1 MNILIAT
8 ESYAASRLGGPG
20 RFTPSLYKGVSDI
33 DTNYTFLGMFA
44 GCLYSDSEEVKYF
57 DVSGE
62 NKRNN
67 SFLSRLKNNSVI
79 RVVVGTALSMH
90 KRRLNTKK
98 INEMDIDCI
107 HAHDFRTVDLFSGF
121 TGKIILTNHFKGSL
135 YNECIQYK
143 DGMNKPLLK
152 KYYQEIERRAIK
164 RADVITFPSKS
175 AQLLLE
181 QDHPEL
187 ASAISEKA
195 IVVYSGIVT
204 PKIIGLEGDND
215 LGYKYVLNIGNHIP
229 DKGVLDS
236 IKVFNE
242 IYGSQSEV
250 NFVNV
255 GMHGVETEK
264 LMCEAQKLG
273 LAERVH
279 LLGIK
284 PYNEV
289 VNLLSHAECV
299 LHTPKRVVF
308 DLSLLEAMAMEV
320 PVISSRAMGNVEA
333 LGDEHPFYVKTDD
346 ESLSLLFDK
355 QDFTDEN
362 KMKCIAKQKNR
373 FVEKFSFDVMLNGYL
388 ELYSKIVSPR

>member
-8 ESYAASRLGGPG
+8 ESPAASRLGGPG
-20 RFTPSLYKGVSDI
+20 RFTPVLYKGLNDVDI
-33 DTNYTFLGMFA
+33 KYSFLGMFA
-44 GCLYSDSEEVKYF
+44 GYLYSDPEEIKYF
-57 DVSGE
+57 DVSDD
-62 NKRNN
+62 NKTNQ
-67 SFLSRLKNNSVI
+67 SLISTLKNNSVI
-79 RVVVGTALSMH
+79 RVVFGTALSMH
-90 KRRLNTKK
+90 KRRLNNKK
-98 INEMDIDCI
+98 LNEMGIDCI

-121 TGKIILTNHFKGSL
+121 SGKIILTNHFKGSL

-143 DGMNKPLLK
+143 DGMNKPWLK
-152 KYYQEIERRAIK
+152 KYYLEIERRAIK

-175 AQLLLE
+175 AQSLLE

-187 ASAISEKA
+187 ASAINGKA

-204 PKIIGLEGDND
+204 PKTIGSGGNNEF
-215 LGYKYVLNIGNHIP
+215 GYKYVLNIGNHIP

-242 IYGSQSEV
+242 IYGSQPEV
-250 NFVNV
+250 NFINV
-255 GMHGVETEK
+255 GMHGIETEK

-333 LGDEHPFYVKTDD
+333 LGDDHPFYVETGD

-362 KMKCIAKQKNR
+362 KMNCIVKQKNR
-373 FVEKFSFDVMLNGYL
+373 FLDKFSFDVMLNGYL
-388 ELYSKIVSPR
+388 ELYSKIVPPR

>member
-20 RFTPSLYKGVSDI
+20 RFTPSLYKGVSGI
-33 DTNYTFLGMFA
+33 DTNYRFLGMFA
-44 GCLYSDSEEVKYF
+44 GDLYSDPEEIKYF
-57 DVSGE
+57 DVSGVSE
-62 NKRNN
+62 LNN
-67 SFLSRLKNNSVI
+67 TLFSKLKNNGAI
-79 RVVVGTALSMH
+79 RVVFGTVLSIY
-90 KRRLNTKK
+90 KRRLRIKK
-98 INEMDIDCI
+98 INEIGIDCI

-121 TGKIILTNHFKGSL
+121 SGKIILTNHFKGSL
-135 YNECIQYK
+135 YNESIQYK
-143 DGMNKPLLK
+143 DGMNKSSLK
-152 KYYQEIERRAIK
+152 KYYLAVEKRAIK
-164 RADVITFPSKS
+164 RADIITFPSKS

-181 QDHPEL
+181 QDHPDL
-187 ASAISEKA
+187 ASAINGKA
-195 IVVYSGIVT
+195 IVVYSGIISPKVT
-204 PKIIGLEGDND
+204 GSEGGQGFN
-215 LGYKYVLNIGNHIP
+215 GKYVLNIGNHIP

-242 IYGSQSEV
+242 IYSAQTDV
-250 NFVNV
+250 HFINV

-264 LMCEAQKLG
+264 ILCEAKKLG

-279 LLGIK
+279 FLGIK

-333 LGDEHPFYVKTDD
+333 LGDEHPFYVETEGD
-346 ESLSLLFDK
+346 SLSLLFDK

-362 KMKCIAKQKNR
+362 KRKCIVKQKNR
-373 FVEKFSFDVMLNGYL
+373 FIDKFSFNVMLNGYL
-388 ELYSKIVSPR
+388 ELYSKIVPLR